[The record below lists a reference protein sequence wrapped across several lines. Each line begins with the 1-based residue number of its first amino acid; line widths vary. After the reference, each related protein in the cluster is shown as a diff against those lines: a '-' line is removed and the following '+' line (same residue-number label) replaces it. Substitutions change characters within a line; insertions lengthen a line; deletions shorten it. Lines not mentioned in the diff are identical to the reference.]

1 MRRQEFITIVG
12 AVYPHPR
19 GYFSESLRLSGG
31 LMAGRFACGELISTV
46 VNINPERVAP
56 AAIRNEETPI
66 SRARGNPGDGKWPIS
81 SKRWR
86 LVTINANASNPP
98 RTAPIAVW
106 TIT

>member
-66 SRARGNPGDGKWPIS
+66 SRARGNPGDAKWLIS
-81 SKRWR
+81 SKSWR
-86 LVTINANASNPP
+86 FNASNPP